1 MRYFLSGLS
10 GVGFQAIGGAITNI
24 NTSSI
29 SSVRCY
35 EPNQVLGMVL
45 EEVDARGTSRRV
57 FVDRLSASDR
67 PLPHPGTQSATSG
80 STTRTIP
87 GALLD
92 TGSSTALNRRFNGA
106 LPTVSVAQI
115 RVNTTLLP
123 DSSNRHLLK
132 TYFTADAA
140 RSPVVLCV
148 PATANTG
155 SISSARCYEPG
166 QVLGMVLEE
175 VDARG
180 TSRRVFVD
188 RLIDRMSPSVRPL
201 PQPGTQSAT
210 SGSTTRTL
218 PRNLPGASS
227 STPLNRR
234 FNGALPTV
242 SVEQIRVNTTRRLKT
257 YFTADAARSPVV
269 LCVFAPAK
277 KPVQTRKVP
286 DIIVRKGFGKIDKE
300 KIIRKIGKTSIWTIP
315 ATAQTA
321 LANAEAARR
330 EAERQAEL
338 ARQAQTDQ
346 EQQAALDR
354 MAVALANAERAA
366 TEALAAANAAA
377 ARAQSAEERAVAA
390 EAKVSAQT
398 TVAVVEEV
406 KDVAADV
413 GVTSDG
419 NGNVVIDTEVT
430 PTPPEVT
437 PTTPEVTPTTPEVT
451 PPSEVAPEQ
460 PGDLQ
465 IGPSLPPKKS
475 KAPLLLLAAA
485 VGGYFWL
492 KG

>member
-10 GVGFQAIGGAITNI
+10 GGGFQAVGGSTTNMNI
-24 NTSSI
+24 NTGSI
-29 SSVRCY
+29 SSARCY
-35 EPNQVLGMVL
+35 EPGQVLGMVL

-80 STTRTIP
+80 STTRTVPRNLP
-87 GALLD
+87 GA
-92 TGSSTALNRRFNGA
+92 SSATPIGRRLNGA

-115 RVNTTLLP
+115 RVDTTLLP

-148 PATANTG
+148 PATA
-155 SISSARCYEPG
+155 
-166 QVLGMVLEE
+166 
-175 VDARG
+175 
-180 TSRRVFVD
+180 
-188 RLIDRMSPSVRPL
+188 
-201 PQPGTQSAT
+201 
-210 SGSTTRTL
+210 
-218 PRNLPGASS
+218 
-227 STPLNRR
+227 
-234 FNGALPTV
+234 
-242 SVEQIRVNTTRRLKT
+242 
-257 YFTADAARSPVV
+257 
-269 LCVFAPAK
+269 K

-286 DIIVRKGFGKIDKE
+286 DIIVRKGYGKIDKE
-300 KIIRKIGKTSIWTIP
+300 KTFRKIGKTSMWAIP
-315 ATAQTA
+315 ATVQTA

-451 PPSEVAPEQ
+451 PTPPDV
-460 PGDLQ
+460 LQ

-475 KAPLLLLAAA
+475 KTPLLLLAAAA